1 MDITPWQTW
10 FLECLGRSI
19 SGDET
24 LLGSVADDIEM
35 GELTA
40 SSQDTAYR
48 DILDLMERGILV
60 RSAESGRSTSYF
72 LAEESHVQEG
82 RRTGRRADSAERRRP
97 S

>member
-60 RSAESGRSTSYF
+60 RSAESGRSTSSV

-82 RRTGRRADSAERRRP
+82 GKTGRRADSAERRRP